1 MIIILPIRRLNRLI
15 EKIAPQIHHPNIVKR
30 MNFYIFFLWFLIV
43 YITIDAIYIYL
54 TDGILELFY
63 IGSVYA
69 AAGIG
74 LEALKKL
81 KNRSLPAVKS
91 E

>member
-1 MIIILPIRRLNRLI
+1 
-15 EKIAPQIHHPNIVKR
+15 
-30 MNFYIFFLWFLIV
+30 MNFYIYFLWFLIV

-54 TDGILELFY
+54 TDGILELSY
-63 IGSVYA
+63 VGTVYA

-81 KNRSLPAVKS
+81 KNRSLPSGKS